1 MTLPAR
7 LTDHFYIFGTI
18 ALGIY
23 GQVVW
28 KWQLDHAGSIPDP
41 LNERLKYFIGI
52 FLNPWII
59 SGLIGA
65 AIAAFFWII
74 ALKKFEMSYLYPFV
88 SLTFPG
94 ILLCSALLF
103 GEPITWSRVVGV
115 LLIISGI
122 VVHMR
127 S

>member
-7 LTDHFYIFGTI
+7 LMDHLYIFGTI

-23 GQVVW
+23 GQIVW
-28 KWQLDHAGSIPDP
+28 KWQLDLAGSIPDP
-41 LNERLKYFIGI
+41 LNEKLKYFIGI

-65 AIAAFFWII
+65 AIAAIFWII

-94 ILLCSALLF
+94 IFLCGALLF
-103 GEPITWSRVVGV
+103 GEQVTWSRVVGL
-115 LLIISGI
+115 LLIVSGI